1 MSKIL
6 LLLATAG
13 AAALCTSA
21 MAADAPGTDDTVS
34 EVVVTAQR
42 LDAARSAIEPALGA
56 TSYSLPQAFVTNLPG
71 GANTQLNQVV
81 LQAPGVAQDS
91 FGQLHVRGD
100 HGNIQYR
107 LNNVILP
114 EGLAVF
120 GQTLSPRLA
129 SNIQLITGALPAQ
142 YGLRTAGI
150 INITTKSGF
159 KNEGEASIYGGSHGV
174 ITPSLE
180 GGGSFGR
187 SSAFGSV
194 SYTGTDV
201 GIESP
206 DGRAKPLHD
215 HSDQF
220 QGFGY
225 FDHII
230 DDVSR
235 VSAIVG
241 TSQQAVR
248 DPQRRRPAAHP
259 GPERQRPD
267 RVRQRGA
274 GPEPARRHDL
284 RYHHLSALH

>member
-1 MSKIL
+1 MSKVL
-6 LLLATAG
+6 LLLAATS
-13 AAALCTSA
+13 AAALGASA
-21 MAADAPGTDDTVS
+21 AVAAEASSAPDTVS

-56 TSYSLPQAFVTNLPG
+56 TSYSLPQAFITNLPG

-159 KNEGEASIYGGSHGV
+159 KNGGEVSVYGGSHGV
-174 ITPSLE
+174 VTPSIE

-187 SSAFGSV
+187 
-194 SYTGTDV
+194 
-201 GIESP
+201 
-206 DGRAKPLHD
+206 
-215 HSDQF
+215 
-220 QGFGY
+220 
-225 FDHII
+225 
-230 DDVSR
+230 
-235 VSAIVG
+235 
-241 TSQQAVR
+241 
-248 DPQRRRPAAHP
+248 
-259 GPERQRPD
+259 
-267 RVRQRGA
+267 
-274 GPEPARRHDL
+274 
-284 RYHHLSALH
+284 

>member
-1 MSKIL
+1 MTHKY
-6 LLLATAG
+6 LLLAAASAAVMLATG
-13 AAALCTSA
+13 AAAQTATPAPSGSG
-21 MAADAPGTDDTVS
+21 AASNQLS
-34 EVVVTAQR
+34 EIVVTAQR
-42 LDAARSAIEPALGA
+42 LDAARSSVEPALGA
-56 TSYSLPQAFVTNLPG
+56 TSYALPQAFIENLPA

-91 FGQLHVRGD
+91 FGQLHIRGD

-114 EGLAVF
+114 EGLQVF

-129 SNIQLITGALPAQ
+129 SNIDLITGALPAQ

-159 KNEGEASIYGGSHGV
+159 KNEGEVSVYGGSHGL
-174 ITPSLE
+174 IEPSAE
-180 GGGSFGR
+180 YGGSWGAN
-187 SSAFGSV
+187 SAFGSM

-206 DGRAKPLHD
+206 DGRGTPVHD
-215 HSDQF
+215 HSDQV

-230 DDVSR
+230 DQNSR

-241 TSQQAVR
+241 TSQQYFQI
-248 DPQRRRPAAHP
+248 PNTP
-259 GPERQRPD
+259 GLQPD
-267 RVRQRGA
+267 LGLTVNGRTA
-274 GPEPARRHDL
+274 FD
-284 RYHHLSALH
+284 SANLQGR

>member
-187 SSAFGSV
+187 SSAFGS
-194 SYTGTDV
+194 S
-201 GIESP
+201 
-206 DGRAKPLHD
+206 
-215 HSDQF
+215 
-220 QGFGY
+220 
-225 FDHII
+225 
-230 DDVSR
+230 
-235 VSAIVG
+235 SA
-241 TSQQAVR
+241 T
-248 DPQRRRPAAHP
+248 PAP
-259 GPERQRPD
+259 T
-267 RVRQRGA
+267 
-274 GPEPARRHDL
+274 
-284 RYHHLSALH
+284 